1 MAANDYYKLLQVD
14 VEADPEMIEAAYR
27 RLARRYH
34 PDLNKSPEA
43 AEMMRRLNEAKET
56 LMNAATRRR
65 YDATRGVGW
74 GNWSKPQGSYA
85 AGNGASGGAYQNSSS
100 GLPSLQMILMVL
112 RLVRPL
118 LLVAA
123 PLLLMVVA
131 SRFGAAFALLV
142 LGLSLIFVWYRY
154 RYRRR
159 F

>member
-14 VEADPEMIEAAYR
+14 VEAEPDMIEAAYR

-43 AEMMRRLNEAKET
+43 AEMMRRLNEAKDT

-85 AGNGASGGAYQNSSS
+85 AGNGASGGPYQDSSS
-100 GLPSLQMILMVL
+100 GLPSLQMILLVL

-118 LLVAA
+118 LFVAV
-123 PLLLMVVA
+123 PLLLTVVA
-131 SRFGAAFALLV
+131 SRFGAAFALVV
-142 LGLSLIFVWYRY
+142 LCLSLVFVWYRY